1 MSEELL
7 INVTPQETRVA
18 YVENGVLQEVHI
30 ERERKRGLVGNIYK
44 GKVVRVL
51 PGMQAAFLEVGLD
64 RTAFLHVS
72 DIAQPN
78 GKNGDGGEASDVIME
93 LLREGQ
99 ELMVQVIK
107 DPMGTKGAR
116 LTTQVSFPSRY
127 LVYMPGISHVGISQ
141 RIEDEVERQRLKDT
155 LSGFSDEFDQGGYI
169 ARTVAE
175 VLVILLSIKICNFY
189 KKYGRIFLSVIA
201 LRRLEH

>member
-18 YVENGVLQEVHI
+18 YVENGLLQEVHI

-78 GKNGDGGEASDVIME
+78 GKNGDGGEVC
-93 LLREGQ
+93 
-99 ELMVQVIK
+99 
-107 DPMGTKGAR
+107 DPFISISNSGVVCEYR
-116 LTTQVSFPSRY
+116 LVFVCTYV
-127 LVYMPGISHVGISQ
+127 
-141 RIEDEVERQRLKDT
+141 RL
-155 LSGFSDEFDQGGYI
+155 
-169 ARTVAE
+169 
-175 VLVILLSIKICNFY
+175 
-189 KKYGRIFLSVIA
+189 
-201 LRRLEH
+201 

>member
-78 GKNGDGGEASDVIME
+78 GKNGDGGEPSDVIME

-99 ELMVQVIK
+99 ELMVQVVK

-116 LTTQVSFPSRY
+116 LTTQISFPSRY
-127 LVYMPGISHVGISQ
+127 LV
-141 RIEDEVERQRLKDT
+141 
-155 LSGFSDEFDQGGYI
+155 
-169 ARTVAE
+169 
-175 VLVILLSIKICNFY
+175 
-189 KKYGRIFLSVIA
+189 
-201 LRRLEH
+201 